1 MISSLYI
8 FDVHETSMHIN
19 FLSFHPVQ
27 HSRPYYIHLLSIL
40 SSILTL
46 YSFSPT
52 CHVSYITDQL
62 KKKEKKME
70 RSLGIECNTSLHIH
84 KPTKTQ
90 TNEINDDD
98 AQKYVPLRSYL
109 H

>member
-1 MISSLYI
+1 
-8 FDVHETSMHIN
+8 
-19 FLSFHPVQ
+19 
-27 HSRPYYIHLLSIL
+27 
-40 SSILTL
+40 
-46 YSFSPT
+46 
-52 CHVSYITDQL
+52 
-62 KKKEKKME
+62 ME
-70 RSLGIECNTSLHIH
+70 RSLGIECNTSLQTH

>member
-1 MISSLYI
+1 
-8 FDVHETSMHIN
+8 
-19 FLSFHPVQ
+19 
-27 HSRPYYIHLLSIL
+27 
-40 SSILTL
+40 
-46 YSFSPT
+46 
-52 CHVSYITDQL
+52 
-62 KKKEKKME
+62 ME

-84 KPTKTQ
+84 KPKKKKTQ